1 MRLLTRRALLMDL
14 LEEERVKK
22 EFVWMVG
29 KWMDECGLEE
39 EIADKI

>member
-22 EFVWMVG
+22 EFVCMVG
-29 KWMDECGLEE
+29 GWMDECGLGGGNSR
-39 EIADKI
+39 